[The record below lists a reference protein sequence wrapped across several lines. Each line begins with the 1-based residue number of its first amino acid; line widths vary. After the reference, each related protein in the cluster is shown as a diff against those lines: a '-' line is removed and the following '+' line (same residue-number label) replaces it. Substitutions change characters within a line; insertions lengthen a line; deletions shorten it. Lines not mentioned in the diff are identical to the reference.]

1 MKSGLK
7 KLLLLGLWS
16 WPLAS
21 WTLAAFAQAPDWD
34 ARVYKLV
41 ATQADGTTELGS
53 AVPLGGER
61 LVTNCHVLRQAVRI
75 EVHVD
80 GAAMRAETDRRDT
93 YRDMCFVTLP
103 GLAAPPMPMIEVG
116 ETRVGLDVVAAGW
129 PGGALAVS
137 RGRIIGLH
145 HCECDGG
152 KVIQTSA
159 AFDRGASGG
168 GLFDRQGRLVG
179 ILTFKAKA
187 GGNFHFALPVGWLR
201 HTAMD
206 APQPLSSR
214 LPGHPKNDLAPSGS
228 GSAGFAEPGAPLTDT
243 PAFWEKPGRESGYFL
258 AACDLGAQKKWLSL
272 QRLGQEWTR
281 QEPDNPEAWMALGR
295 ADLGMGQAERAVA
308 AFQRV
313 LMLDSTHA
321 EAGWAL
327 RELEFDLDRTIGEP
341 DSL

>member
-1 MKSGLK
+1 MTSVLK

-16 WPLAS
+16 W
-21 WTLAAFAQAPDWD
+21 TLAALAHVPDWN

-41 ATQADGTTELGS
+41 VTRADGTTELGS

-80 GAAMRAETDRRDT
+80 GTVMRAETDRRDA

-116 ETRVGLDVVAAGW
+116 ETRVGLEVAAAGW
-129 PGGALAVS
+129 PGGELAVS

-152 KVIQTSA
+152 RVIQTSA

-201 HTAMD
+201 HMD
-206 APQPLSSR
+206 TDAREPSSR
-214 LPGHPKNDLAPSGS
+214 LPGRPKNDLAPSGG
-228 GSAGFAEPGAPLTDT
+228 GSAGFAEPGEQLSDT
-243 PAFWEKPGRESGYFL
+243 PAFWEKPGSESGYFL
-258 AACDLGAQKKWLSL
+258 AACDLGAQQKWLSL
-272 QRLGQEWTR
+272 QRLGQEWIR
-281 QEPDNPEAWMALGR
+281 QEPNNPEAWMALGR
-295 ADLGMGQAERAVA
+295 ARRGLGKTEMAIQS
-308 AFQRV
+308 FQRT

-321 EAGWAL
+321 EATWAL
-327 RELEFDLDRTIGEP
+327 RELEFELGRELPKMDGL
-341 DSL
+341 

>member
-1 MKSGLK
+1 MAYGLN

-16 WPLAS
+16 W
-21 WTLAAFAQAPDWD
+21 TLAALAQAPDWNT
-34 ARVYKLV
+34 RVYKLV

-80 GAAMRAETDRRDT
+80 GAVMRAEIGRRDA
-93 YRDMCFVTLP
+93 YRDMCLVTLP
-103 GLAAPPMPMIEVG
+103 GLSAPPMPMIEVG
-116 ETRVGLDVVAAGW
+116 ESRVGLDVVAAGW
-129 PGGALAVS
+129 PGGELAVS

-152 KVIQTSA
+152 RVIQTSA

-201 HTAMD
+201 HTAMGT
-206 APQPLSSR
+206 PGVQPADS
-214 LPGHPKNDLAPSGS
+214 
-228 GSAGFAEPGAPLTDT
+228 

-258 AACDLGAQKKWLSL
+258 AACDLGAQEKWLAL
-272 QRLGQEWTR
+272 RRLGQDWIK
-281 QEPDNPEAWMALGR
+281 QEPSNPEAWMALGR
-295 ADLGMGQAERAVA
+295 AERGMGQTEHAVV
-308 AFQRV
+308 AFQRA
-313 LMLDSTHA
+313 LMLDSTHT

-327 RELEFDLDRTIGEP
+327 REMEFDLDRAIGEP
-341 DSL
+341 DGL

>member
-16 WPLAS
+16 W
-21 WTLAAFAQAPDWD
+21 TLAAFAHAPDWN

-41 ATQADGTTELGS
+41 ATRADGTTELGS
-53 AVPLGGER
+53 AVPLGGVR

-80 GAAMRAETDRRDT
+80 GAAMRAETDRRDA

-201 HTAMD
+201 QLATSEV
-206 APQPLSSR
+206 APGTDESS
-214 LPGHPKNDLAPSGS
+214 
-228 GSAGFAEPGAPLTDT
+228 
-243 PAFWEKPGRESGYFL
+243 FWERPGRESGYFL
-258 AACDLGAQKKWLSL
+258 AACDLGAQEKWRALSGL
-272 QRLGQEWTR
+272 AQEWTA
-281 QEPDNPEAWMALGR
+281 QEPNNPEAWMALGR
-295 ADLGMGQAERAVA
+295 AQRGLGQIETAIQS
-308 AFQRV
+308 FQRT

-321 EAGWAL
+321 EATWAL
-327 RELEFDLDRTIGEP
+327 RELEFELGRELPKMDGL
-341 DSL
+341 